1 MCIIL
6 NKIFEVMNRNQNF
19 FPRISTLKN
28 WGNLFLFI
36 KIKSNI
42 RYYTQYLAKI
52 KTLFSIHYKTN
63 Y

>member
-1 MCIIL
+1 
-6 NKIFEVMNRNQNF
+6 MNRNQNF